1 MKIKNIIL
9 IILVLALLGIGIVR
23 EPVSDSFDMISGAS
37 TETYRTQIDLITGA
51 SDIYGSGYSD

>member
-9 IILVLALLGIGIVR
+9 IILVLVLLGIGIMR

-37 TETYRTQIDLITGA
+37 TDTYRTQIDLITGA
-51 SDIYGSGYSD
+51 SDVHGSGSYD